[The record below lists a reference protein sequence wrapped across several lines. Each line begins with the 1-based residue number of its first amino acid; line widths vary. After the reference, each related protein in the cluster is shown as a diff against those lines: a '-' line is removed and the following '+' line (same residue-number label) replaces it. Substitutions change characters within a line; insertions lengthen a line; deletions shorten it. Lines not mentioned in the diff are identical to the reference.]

1 MIGKRGKIS
10 SYRKSHGPPVYSQI
24 FLLQTRQIR
33 KILNTTSYV
42 ILVGLAI
49 TELLIVPQVWHWD
62 GNRPVFCYA
71 PSKEK
76 QARNVVGL
84 DTVFLNTGSRFLSFR
99 KKVQDSKYLASY
111 YDQRFY

>member
-1 MIGKRGKIS
+1 MVRVIKGKIS
-10 SYRKSHGPPVYSQI
+10 PYRKSHGPPVNSQI

-33 KILNTTSYV
+33 EILNTTSYV

-49 TELLIVPQVWHWD
+49 TQSLTVPQVWHWD
-62 GNRPVFCYA
+62 GNRPVFCCA

-84 DTVFLNTGSRFLSFR
+84 DTAFLNTGNRFL
-99 KKVQDSKYLASY
+99 
-111 YDQRFY
+111 